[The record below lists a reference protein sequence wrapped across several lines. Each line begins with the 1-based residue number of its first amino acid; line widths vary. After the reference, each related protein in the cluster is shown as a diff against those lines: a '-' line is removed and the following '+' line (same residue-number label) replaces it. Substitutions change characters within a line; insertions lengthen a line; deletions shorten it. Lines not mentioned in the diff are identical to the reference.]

1 MLFRSE
7 KKTGV
12 ILLAAGKGTRMH
24 SRVQKQYMLLNGRPL
39 LYYAAAAFEQSPV
52 QDIILVTGEQEI
64 DVCRRG
70 ITEKYGFNKIK
81 RIIPGGAERYHSVYE
96 GLKELQR
103 LGYGKGDCVLIH
115 DGARPLVD
123 GEIIRR
129 VMEDA
134 YRYHACAAGMPSK
147 DTIKQADRNGF
158 AENTPDRR
166 FLWNIQTP
174 QGFSFPLIME
184 AYEKMMSCEEYQ
196 QGVTDDAMVAE
207 RMAGCRVKLTEGA
220 YQNMKVTTPEDIT
233 VAEALLHSRLS

>member
-1 MLFRSE
+1 M
-7 KKTGV
+7 
-12 ILLAAGKGTRMH
+12 
-24 SRVQKQYMLLNGRPL
+24 
-39 LYYAAAAFEQSPV
+39 
-52 QDIILVTGEQEI
+52 
-64 DVCRRG
+64 
-70 ITEKYGFNKIK
+70 
-81 RIIPGGAERYHSVYE
+81 YE

-174 QGFSFPLIME
+174 QGFSFPLIM
-184 AYEKMMSCEEYQ
+184 
-196 QGVTDDAMVAE
+196 
-207 RMAGCRVKLTEGA
+207 
-220 YQNMKVTTPEDIT
+220 
-233 VAEALLHSRLS
+233 